1 MVFTILL
8 QKYSRTLEYSLTL
21 EIFTN
26 SRNIHLFTPL
36 LNLSDLHKNPWINL
50 MAITPELNATII
62 TGLKGKSKEDYDLYL
77 QKLAEDTKEDMN
89 IPRKQKYYD
98 KTRGN
103 PGMS

>member
-1 MVFTILL
+1 MFT
-8 QKYSRTLEYSLTL
+8 
-21 EIFTN
+21 
-26 SRNIHLFTPL
+26 
-36 LNLSDLHKNPWINL
+36 LSDLHKNPWINL

-62 TGLKGKSKEDYDLYL
+62 TGLKGKSKEEYDLYL

-103 PGMS
+103 PGMNFHFTFHAFYSIVFLGGNKRQHSYVLNVYFAFRYF